1 MRVSFL
7 LVPLVMVP
15 LVSSQAQTMKDC
27 DLKTICAGVQPGGG
41 RMMECLKEH
50 RYSLSDQCLLAIGR
64 QFVGLKPGEKQQEAA
79 PSAAPSA
86 PAAPAAPATPDA
98 SSAPATSAAPAN
110 PDASSA
116 PAAPPPTTTD
126 QPPK

>member
-15 LVSSQAQTMKDC
+15 LVSSQAQMVKDC
-27 DLKTICAGVQPGGG
+27 NLKTICAGVRPGGG
-41 RMMECLKEH
+41 RVMECLKEH
-50 RYSLSDQCLLAIGR
+50 KDSLSDQCLLAIGR
-64 QFVGLKPGEKQQEAA
+64 QIVGLPSEKRLEAV

-86 PAAPAAPATPDA
+86 PATP
-98 SSAPATSAAPAN
+98 AAPAN

-116 PAAPPPTTTD
+116 PATPAAPATPDTASPTTTD

>member
-41 RMMECLKEH
+41 RMIECLKEH
-50 RYSLSDQCLLAIGR
+50 KYSLSDQCLLAIGR
-64 QFVGLKPGEKQQEAA
+64 QSVGLKPGEKRQEAA

-86 PAAPAAPATPDA
+86 PATPDA
-98 SSAPATSAAPAN
+98 SSAPATPAAPAN
-110 PDASSA
+110 PDPSSA
-116 PAAPPPTTTD
+116 PAAPSPTTTD